1 MWINGRAPEWEPQL
15 ASSGLCCEPLH
26 CGIETEPQSFLD
38 AQKQGRS
45 ESRHRH
51 RNDRLGVVES
61 WVASSQA
68 ACPAAVR
75 PRAASTATAPSSVS
89 RWRVVRR
96 VAEAANGTGEAK
108 DALAQM
114 GIALRD
120 QSGNLRR
127 SEDLLGD
134 VADAFTRIEDP
145 AERVRLPKEP
155 RRRPLRSRGP
165 QFV

>member
-68 ACPAAVR
+68 ACRLPGGGQ
-75 PRAASTATAPSSVS
+75 TEGGLDCHGT
-89 RWRVVRR
+89 VVR
-96 VAEAANGTGEAK
+96 
-108 DALAQM
+108 
-114 GIALRD
+114 
-120 QSGNLRR
+120 
-127 SEDLLGD
+127 
-134 VADAFTRIEDP
+134 
-145 AERVRLPKEP
+145 
-155 RRRPLRSRGP
+155 
-165 QFV
+165 